1 MKRKLLLPILSVC
14 MVVALVSVGF
24 AAWLITGNDTSDTA
38 EGQFVT
44 YGVTNEYYTVKID
57 DENTADKIVFGRKDG
72 DYTYDWLKQE
82 EVEEEKLTKTF
93 KVTITFDDTAITEE
107 AAKKALDKWTISM
120 TFAGDNDGK
129 YAACKNENYIEFT
142 GYAFHKDATPTA
154 EASYVEVGTISYS
167 NMSFDSGV
175 YTGYVTLKFGWGTKF
190 DSTNPY
196 GFYNGKENNT
206 ENRTDAT
213 TCLKALNELNEKKFT
228 LSLSATAKSST

>member
-57 DENTADKIVFGRKDG
+57 DETKADKIVFGKKDG
-72 DYTYDWLKQE
+72 SYTYDWLKQE
-82 EVEEEKLTKTF
+82 DVAEEKLTKTF
-93 KVTITFDDTAITEE
+93 KVTITFDDTAITE
-107 AAKKALDKWTISM
+107 ADAKKALDKWTISI
-120 TFAGDNDGK
+120 TFAGDSEGK
-129 YAACKNENYIEFT
+129 YDACKADNYITFA
-142 GYAFHKDATPTA
+142 GYAFHRDATPPA
-154 EASYVEVGTISYS
+154 DASYAEGSTISYS

-190 DSTNPY
+190 NSTNPY
-196 GFYNGKENNT
+196 EFYNGEENT
-206 ENRTDAT
+206 TDNRSAAT
-213 TCLKALNELNEKKFT
+213 NCLKALNELNEKKFT
-228 LSLSATAKSST
+228 LSLSATAV